1 MNKKIVIFVFGVA
14 DGFCSETSPRF
25 LSNGKEIVAKTK
37 DILAETGKRFG
48 GIVYVNSPA
57 DTFEK
62 VNIAELVAPTK
73 VIDIKLCAEKLI
85 HANNEMAITDIHGG
99 KMLFNGDQLDFVLRP
114 EEFEVHILGVD
125 INGIFIDTID
135 SLIQLGYDVTVYSDI
150 IKPFSKKTIQHIKN
164 SNCKFISGKNV
175 CLT

>member
-1 MNKKIVIFVFGVA
+1 MKKIVIFVFGVA

-25 LSNGKEIVAKTK
+25 LSNGKEIVAKIK
-37 DILAETGKRFG
+37 DILSETGKRFG

-57 DTFEK
+57 DTFNK
-62 VNIAELVAPTK
+62 VNIASLVPETK
-73 VIDIKLCAEKLI
+73 VIDVKLCAEKLF
-85 HANNEMAITDIHGG
+85 HANNEVTITDTSGN
-99 KMLFNGDQLDFVLRP
+99 KMLFNGDQLDYVLRP
-114 EEFEVHILGVD
+114 EDYEAHILGVD

-135 SLIQLGYDVTVYSDI
+135 NMIKMGYETTVYSDV

-164 SNCKFISGKNV
+164 SDCKFISGKNV